1 MEALSSPIILM
12 HAAKFGG
19 VLALNRRQ
27 QDFINNWESEAFRKK
42 NSKQKEVGSCRT

>member
-19 VLALNRRQ
+19 VLALNKRQ
-27 QDFINNWESEAFRKK
+27 QNFINNWESEAFRKK
-42 NSKQKEVGSCRT
+42 LASTKK